1 MSDEWD
7 CEINVR
13 KIECEGRRLEE
24 RCGGFWRFKGVAMAA
39 PNLGR
44 DKWLTQQ
51 RAKDLHSSLR
61 RSCFLSLFYF

>member
-1 MSDEWD
+1 MSDKLD
-7 CEINVR
+7 YEIIVR

-51 RAKDLHSSLR
+51 RAKDLHSPL
-61 RSCFLSLFYF
+61 